1 MFKLAP
7 ARAGSHASICLL
19 TTLAALIAFAASAN
33 AATNTDELKNV
44 PQLIREGNLG
54 RAEQIIDRT
63 LAAKPRDA
71 AARFQKSIVL
81 TRRGKTDEAIVLL
94 QELVADYP
102 ELPEPYNNLATLYA
116 VQGRYDDARR
126 LLETALANDPN
137 NAIAHENLG
146 DLYLK
151 LADAEYEKAAKADPN
166 NAELR
171 AKRAAVREQHPA
183 AVKPSAAVTPPAAAS
198 KPASH

>member
-1 MFKLAP
+1 L
-7 ARAGSHASICLL
+7 
-19 TTLAALIAFAASAN
+19 AN
-33 AATNTDELKNV
+33 AAGNTDELKNV

-171 AKRAAVREQHPA
+171 AKRAAVREQQPA